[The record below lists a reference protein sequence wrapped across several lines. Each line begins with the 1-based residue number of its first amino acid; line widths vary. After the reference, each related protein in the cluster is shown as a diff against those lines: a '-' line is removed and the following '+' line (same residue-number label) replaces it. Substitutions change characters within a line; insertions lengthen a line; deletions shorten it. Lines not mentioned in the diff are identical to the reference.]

1 MAFSPD
7 GRTIATSNN
16 DGLVRFWDG
25 RTGELLK
32 AYDWKIDKALCV
44 AFAPDGLRA
53 AAGGS
58 TGKIVICDV
67 G

>member
-1 MAFSPD
+1 M
-7 GRTIATSNN
+7 
-16 DGLVRFWDG
+16 RFWDG

-32 AYDWKIDKALCV
+32 AYDWNIDKALCV
-44 AFAPDGLRA
+44 TFAPDGLRA

-58 TGKIVICDV
+58 TGKIVIWDV